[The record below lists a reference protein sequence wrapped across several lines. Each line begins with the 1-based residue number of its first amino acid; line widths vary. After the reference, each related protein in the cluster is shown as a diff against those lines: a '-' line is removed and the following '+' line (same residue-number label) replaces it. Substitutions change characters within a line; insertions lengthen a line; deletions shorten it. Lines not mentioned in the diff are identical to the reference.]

1 MAHSLERRWAK
12 LVKSYARLKEL
23 YEKSLQR
30 EALLVEELR
39 DTRVEVRD
47 LRRASKER
55 DRASKNT
62 MERLFATTR
71 YAISHLYEA
80 EDLVA
85 AEKMENWLEV
95 MEDTMQ
101 PVANVEHL
109 LDLLD
114 EWCNSMPCD
123 DPNKVAI
130 LWMKTKTTLNSVRG
144 TDGEAATKE

>member
-39 DTRVEVRD
+39 DARAEVRD

-80 EDLVA
+80 NDLVA
-85 AEKMENWLEV
+85 AEKMEKWLEV

-114 EWCNSMPCD
+114 EWCAAMPCD
-123 DPNKVAI
+123 DPDKVGI
-130 LWMKTKTTLNSVRG
+130 IWMKTRSVVNSVRG
-144 TDGEAATKE
+144 TDGTEASE

>member
-30 EALLVEELR
+30 EALLVEQLR
-39 DTRVEVRD
+39 EARAEVRD

-80 EDLVA
+80 NDLVA
-85 AEKMENWLEV
+85 AEKMEKWLEV

-109 LDLLD
+109 IDLLE
-114 EWCNSMPCD
+114 EWCDAMPCED
-123 DPNKVAI
+123 QDRVGVI
-130 LWMKTKTTLNSVRG
+130 WMKTKAVVNSVRG
-144 TDGEAATKE
+144 TDGPETEE

>member
-39 DTRVEVRD
+39 DARAEVRD

-80 EDLVA
+80 NDLIA
-85 AEKMENWLEV
+85 AEKMEKWLEV

-114 EWCNSMPCD
+114 EWCNAMPCD
-123 DPNKVAI
+123 DPDEVGI
-130 LWMKTKTTLNSVRG
+130 IWMKTKAVVNSVRG
-144 TDGEAATKE
+144 TDGTEAGE